1 MLFFWSTFKHFSNL
15 INFWVVETIPE
26 QPLASLGSLSFSL
39 SPLELAAQGGRDW
52 KTKKKTVLGLFFCFF
67 FLIFFLQPQF
77 QTPEYRN
84 KRLGSDVVLE
94 WVNTWIQVWW
104 INISQP
110 DLGRFD
116 IPTLRWTPGVF
127 FVLFCFVFAVFNIS
141 SLKVLYLE
149 NTSKNRYKFELK
161 WLHAQS
167 FYFHSLGRL
176 LHCSLLSFP

>member
-1 MLFFWSTFKHFSNL
+1 MSCWNHFRTTSCFVGFSLF
-15 INFWVVETIPE
+15 
-26 QPLASLGSLSFSL
+26 LSFPSG
-39 SPLELAAQGGRDW
+39 AAQGGRDW
-52 KTKKKTVLGLFFCFF
+52 KMEEKNSSRSVFFFCLFF
-67 FLIFFLQPQF
+67 LNFFLQPQF
-77 QTPEYRN
+77 RTPEYRN
-84 KRLGSDVVLE
+84 KRLGSGVVLE

-116 IPTLRWTPGVF
+116 IPTLRWTPGFFVFVFVF
-127 FVLFCFVFAVFNIS
+127 FAIFNIS

-149 NTSKNRYKFELK
+149 NTSRNRYKFELK

>member
-1 MLFFWSTFKHFSNL
+1 MSCWNHSRATSCFVGFSFF
-15 INFWVVETIPE
+15 
-26 QPLASLGSLSFSL
+26 LSFPSGAGCTGW
-39 SPLELAAQGGRDW
+39 S
-52 KTKKKTVLGLFFCFF
+52 GLKDEEKNSSRSVFLFF